1 MKLYEEGKL
10 DLEKTLGDYLTIVK
24 GTNKENLK
32 IRNVLLHQ
40 AGLVAWIPF
49 FEETIDRQGVPKP
62 SIYSTTPSDSFSIRV
77 AENMY
82 MNNNWK
88 DTLFQRILKSKV
100 GPEKYEYSDLD
111 FIFLGKI
118 IEAITGQPLE
128 EYVKHTFYEP
138 LEMTTTTFKPRQYFP
153 LDQIV
158 PTATEIGFRQQL
170 LRGDVHDPG
179 AAMLG
184 GVAGH
189 AGLFSNAYDLA
200 KLYQMLL
207 NGGEMNGIRFLQ
219 KSTIGMFTTYSS
231 NISRRA
237 LGFDKPEKDN
247 RTRSIPYPAASAPL
261 TSFGHT
267 GFTGICVWADPTN
280 NLVYI
285 FLSNRVA
292 ADKGDNNTLQK
303 MKVRASIQDVI
314 YKAMKPVKGAAITK
328 E

>member
-1 MKLYEEGKL
+1 
-10 DLEKTLGDYLTIVK
+10 
-24 GTNKENLK
+24 
-32 IRNVLLHQ
+32 
-40 AGLVAWIPF
+40 
-49 FEETIDRQGVPKP
+49 
-62 SIYSTTPSDSFSIRV
+62 
-77 AENMY
+77 
-82 MNNNWK
+82 
-88 DTLFQRILKSKV
+88 
-100 GPEKYEYSDLD
+100 
-111 FIFLGKI
+111 
-118 IEAITGQPLE
+118 
-128 EYVKHTFYEP
+128 
-138 LEMTTTTFKPRQYFP
+138 
-153 LDQIV
+153 
-158 PTATEIGFRQQL
+158 
-170 LRGDVHDPG
+170 
-179 AAMLG
+179 
-184 GVAGH
+184 
-189 AGLFSNAYDLA
+189 
-200 KLYQMLL
+200 MLL

-219 KSTIGMFTTYSS
+219 KSTIDMFTAYSS